1 MRRLLLSILLL
12 LFLLNTIFSQSQE
25 YLKGYIVNSNRD
37 TIEGYIKDEARNNL
51 SDVILFKT
59 QLDQTPQ
66 KIRPNDVSSFYMTP
80 SFYFE
85 AIDFTKNKV
94 KGKYFLRKLIDGE
107 TNLYEYKNRQQYEY
121 ILIKQSG
128 ESLHI
133 TKKDS
138 VINKKIIIDNAYFGQ
153 LKYFLRDCP
162 KIIATKSIKYN
173 SKNLAQLVSTYNS
186 CVFPSRP
193 TSNLSTQRKL
203 QIGFGLLGGV
213 RLYNINISTL
223 QSPKRA
229 YRDKGTGVQ
238 FGGTFSLSYF
248 KKISLQV
255 GIVYT
260 SYSAKTDIPFTLGE
274 VFITHDVENIEVPIF
289 LKYDLLSNKI
299 NPYLYGGIRLGK
311 VLNGRSSEARN
322 TLGTLSPEERYDLIF
337 DRIIGFAGGIGLS
350 FQLTE
355 KVEAAF
361 ELGVNQSGMYI
372 GIRED
377 IKIKS
382 LDLTTKINF

>member
-1 MRRLLLSILLL
+1 
-12 LFLLNTIFSQSQE
+12 
-25 YLKGYIVNSNRD
+25 
-37 TIEGYIKDEARNNL
+37 
-51 SDVILFKT
+51 
-59 QLDQTPQ
+59 
-66 KIRPNDVSSFYMTP
+66 
-80 SFYFE
+80 
-85 AIDFTKNKV
+85 
-94 KGKYFLRKLIDGE
+94 
-107 TNLYEYKNRQQYEY
+107 
-121 ILIKQSG
+121 
-128 ESLHI
+128 
-133 TKKDS
+133 
-138 VINKKIIIDNAYFGQ
+138 
-153 LKYFLRDCP
+153 
-162 KIIATKSIKYN
+162 
-173 SKNLAQLVSTYNS
+173 
-186 CVFPSRP
+186 
-193 TSNLSTQRKL
+193 
-203 QIGFGLLGGV
+203 
-213 RLYNINISTL
+213 
-223 QSPKRA
+223 
-229 YRDKGTGVQ
+229 
-238 FGGTFSLSYF
+238 
-248 KKISLQV
+248 V

-260 SYSAKTDIPFTLGE
+260 SYSAKTAIPFTLGE

-361 ELGVNQSGMYI
+361 ELGINQSGMYI